1 MPTLLM
7 SEKVVWCI
15 FTGFLGPMPLQFLL
29 QEFELAN
36 HIAESMFYSYV
47 ITTVQSVHSRL
58 VFLETALI

>member
-1 MPTLLM
+1 
-7 SEKVVWCI
+7 
-15 FTGFLGPMPLQFLL
+15 MPLQFLQ